1 MEFLRDTWHL
11 FLRLIR
17 ATMRMPVFVIISIVQ
32 PVLWVLL
39 FGQLFKSVT
48 TIPGFGASSYVQF
61 LAPGISIMTA
71 LFGAAYSGMGLLADI
86 DRGVLD
92 RLLATPVSR
101 GALIAGRILHAAVQV
116 VVQAA
121 IILLVAVIL
130 GARPHGGLP
139 GVLAVFLSASLLGAA
154 FAGCS
159 NALALIARR
168 QELVIAAMNFVVLP
182 STFLSSM
189 IMSRNLM
196 PGWIRGVS
204 RFNPVNWAVTA
215 ARDGFEG
222 RAPSEMLLCLA
233 LLAAFALVCGFLAT
247 RSFGRY
253 RKPMEPLIATPEPPL
268 DAPPADAAS

>member
-101 GALIAGRILHAAVQV
+101 GALIAGRILHASVQV

-121 IILLVAVIL
+121 IILLVAFLL
-130 GARPHGGLP
+130 GARSHGGLP

-154 FAGCS
+154 FAGFS

-168 QELVIAAMNFVVLP
+168 QELVIAAMNFVILP
-182 STFLSSM
+182 CTFLSSM
-189 IMSRNLM
+189 IMSRSLM
-196 PGWIRGVS
+196 PVWIRGVS

-222 RAPSEMLLCLA
+222 RASSEMLLYLA
-233 LLAAFALVCGFLAT
+233 LLAGFALICGFLAT

-253 RKPMEPLIATPEPPL
+253 RKAM
-268 DAPPADAAS
+268 

>member
-116 VVQAA
+116 VVQAG
-121 IILLVAVIL
+121 IILLVAFLL

-154 FAGCS
+154 FAGFS

-233 LLAAFALVCGFLAT
+233 LLAAFALICGFLAT

-253 RKPMEPLIATPEPPL
+253 RKAM
-268 DAPPADAAS
+268 

>member
-1 MEFLRDTWHL
+1 MDFLRDTWHL
-11 FLRLIR
+11 FLRLMR

-48 TIPGFGASSYVQF
+48 TIPGFESHAHVQSISYVQF

-71 LFGAAYSGMGLLADI
+71 LFGAAYSGMGLLGDI

-101 GALIAGRILHAAVQV
+101 GALIAARIFHSAAQV
-116 VVQAA
+116 ILRAL
-121 IILLVAVIL
+121 IILGVAFCL
-130 GARPHGGLP
+130 GARPHGGLA
-139 GVLAVFLSASLLGAA
+139 GIVCVLLAAALLGAA
-154 FAGCS
+154 FAAFS
-159 NALALIARR
+159 NALALLARR
-168 QELVIAAMNFVVLP
+168 QELVIAVMNFIVLP
-182 STFLSSM
+182 MTFLSSM

-196 PGWIRGVS
+196 PDWIKAAS

-222 RAPSEMLLCLA
+222 
-233 LLAAFALVCGFLAT
+233 
-247 RSFGRY
+247 
-253 RKPMEPLIATPEPPL
+253 
-268 DAPPADAAS
+268 

>member
-11 FLRLIR
+11 FLRHMR
-17 ATMRMPVFVIISIVQ
+17 TTMRIPVFVIISIVQ

-121 IILLVAVIL
+121 IILLVACLL

-154 FAGCS
+154 FAGFS

-182 STFLSSM
+182 STFMSSM

-222 RAPSEMLLCLA
+222 RASSELILCLS
-233 LLAAFALVCGFLAT
+233 LLAGFALICGFLAT
-247 RSFGRY
+247 RSFNRY
-253 RKPMEPLIATPEPPL
+253 RKAM
-268 DAPPADAAS
+268 

>member
-11 FLRLIR
+11 FLRLMR
-17 ATMRMPVFVIISIVQ
+17 VTTRMPVFVIISIVQ

-101 GALIAGRILHAAVQV
+101 GALIAGRILHASVQV

-121 IILLVAVIL
+121 IILLVAFLL

-154 FAGCS
+154 FAGFS

-168 QELVIAAMNFVVLP
+168 QELVIAAMNFVLLP

-233 LLAAFALVCGFLAT
+233 LLAVFALICGFLAT

-253 RKPMEPLIATPEPPL
+253 RKAM
-268 DAPPADAAS
+268 

>member
-48 TIPGFGASSYVQF
+48 TIPGFESHAHVQSISYVQF

-116 VVQAA
+116 VAQAG

-154 FAGCS
+154 FAGFS

-222 RAPSEMLLCLA
+222 RAPSEMLLCLS
-233 LLAAFALVCGFLAT
+233 LLAAFALICGFLAT

-253 RKPMEPLIATPEPPL
+253 RKAM
-268 DAPPADAAS
+268 

>member
-1 MEFLRDTWHL
+1 MDFFRDTWYL
-11 FLRLIR
+11 FVRLLR
-17 ATMRMPVFVIISIVQ
+17 ATVRMPVFVIISIVQ
-32 PVLWVLL
+32 PILWVLL
-39 FGQLFKSVT
+39 FGQLFRSVT

-101 GALIAGRILHAAVQV
+101 GALIAGRVLHSAVQV

-121 IILLVAVIL
+121 IILGVAFLL
-130 GARPHGGLP
+130 GARPHGGIS
-139 GVLAVFLSASLLGAA
+139 GVLAVFLAAALLGAA
-154 FAGCS
+154 FAAFS
-159 NALALIARR
+159 NALALLARR
-168 QELVIAAMNFVVLP
+168 QELVIAVMNFTVLP
-182 STFLSSM
+182 MTFLSSM

-196 PGWIRGVS
+196 PQWIRGVS

-222 RAPSEMLLCLA
+222 KDPRELVLSLA
-233 LLAAFALVCGFLAT
+233 LLAGFALSCAALAT
-247 RSFGRY
+247 RAFGRY
-253 RKPMEPLIATPEPPL
+253 RRAM
-268 DAPPADAAS
+268 

>member
-1 MEFLRDTWHL
+1 MEFLLDTWHL
-11 FLRLIR
+11 FLRLVR
-17 ATMRMPVFVIISIVQ
+17 ATLRMPVFVIISIVQ
-32 PVLWVLL
+32 PILWVLL

-116 VVQAA
+116 IVQAG
-121 IILLVAVIL
+121 IILVVACLL
-130 GARPHGGLP
+130 GARPHGGVAGILT
-139 GVLAVFLSASLLGAA
+139 VFLAASLLGAA
-154 FAGCS
+154 FASFS
-159 NALALIARR
+159 NALALLARR
-168 QELVIAAMNFVVLP
+168 QELVIAVMNFVVLP
-182 STFLSSM
+182 ATFLSSM
-189 IMSRNLM
+189 IMSRDLM

-204 RFNPVNWAVTA
+204 RFNPVNWAVMA

-222 RAPSEMLLCLA
+222 RNGSGILVSLA
-233 LLAAFALVCGFLAT
+233 LLAALACIFALLAT
-247 RSFGRY
+247 QAFKRY
-253 RKPMEPLIATPEPPL
+253 RQAM
-268 DAPPADAAS
+268 